1 MKRVLLGIICAVCL
15 GGLFG
20 SVAQAQNVN
29 NFTIQNFETDYYL
42 SQDSEGRSQLKTIEK
57 ITAKFPDFDQNHGLE
72 RAIPQSYEGHSTS
85 VKIETVTN
93 ETGQALP
100 YSNFTDNNDNLVLRI
115 GDANSYVHGEQTY
128 VITSTQRDVTR
139 YFADTNDDEFYWDV
153 NGVEWRVP
161 IESTTARLHIAAPL
175 SDSLNGQMS
184 CYEGT
189 SGSTTLCNIDQTSEN
204 NGMIFT
210 ATAGN
215 LGRGATM
222 TLAVG
227 FQPQTFTGYQPTL
240 WERIMQLWPI
250 IVLVSSIAAVSVI
263 IWLSV
268 KYSRIMHRA
277 KGRGTIIPEYLP
289 PKNASVLVAG
299 QVVKNYQTDI
309 TAQLIDLAVRHYLK
323 IYQTKEKT
331 IWKQAE
337 YELEVT
343 KPLTSLTKEEQ
354 DLLKDLFQKSPKPGD
369 KFSMKD
375 LQKSYALRRS
385 LYDRRKKVRDLA
397 RGEYGLFERAGSE
410 VRWFMRVGVIML
422 IAGIVLLSPLVLIA
436 AIVIFIM
443 AHYVWPFTPKGTELR
458 DYLKGLKLYIG
469 VAEEDRLKM
478 LQSPEGAE
486 KVGRVDG
493 EDAKQLVKLYERV
506 LPYAVLFGQ
515 EKDWAKQLGVYYE
528 NGHTQPDWYAG
539 HGAFNAVMFSSA
551 LSGFS
556 TVSSSY
562 SSSSSAS
569 TGGSGGGGS
578 AGGGGGGGGGG
589 GW

>member
-1 MKRVLLGIICAVCL
+1 MRVFLGIISAVCL
-15 GGLFG
+15 GGLLG
-20 SVAQAQNVN
+20 SSAHAQNVN
-29 NFTIQNFETDYYL
+29 NFTIQNFEADYYL

-72 RAIPQSYEGHSTS
+72 RAIPQSYDGHSTS
-85 VKIETVTN
+85 LKIESVTN
-93 ETGQALP
+93 ENEQDLP
-100 YSNFTDNNDNLVLRI
+100 YSDLTDNNDNLVLRI
-115 GDANSYVHGEQTY
+115 GDADSYVHGEQTY
-128 VITSTQRDVTR
+128 MITYTQRDVTR

-161 IESTTARLHIAAPL
+161 IENTTVRLHVAAPL
-175 SDSLNGQMS
+175 SDRLDSQMS
-184 CYEGT
+184 CYQGV
-189 SGSTTLCNIDQTSEN
+189 SGSTTLCDIDQTSEN
-204 NGMIFT
+204 NGMIFA

-250 IVLVSSIAAVSVI
+250 IVLVSSIAAVGVI

-277 KGRGTIIPEYLP
+277 KSRGTIIPEYLP

-299 QVVKNYQTDI
+299 QVTKNYQTDI

-343 KPLTSLTKEEQ
+343 KPPTNLTKEEHG
-354 DLLKDLFQKSPKPGD
+354 LLKDLFQKSPKPGD
-369 KFSMKD
+369 RFNMKD
-375 LQKSYALRRS
+375 LQKSYALRKS

-397 RGEYGLFERAGSE
+397 RGEYGLFERAASE
-410 VRWFMRVGVIML
+410 AQWFMRAGVIML

-443 AHYVWPFTPKGTELR
+443 ANYLWPCTQKGAELR

-469 VAEEDRLKM
+469 VAEEERLKM

-493 EDAKQLVKLYERV
+493 KDTKQLVKLYERV

-515 EKDWAKQLGVYYE
+515 EKEWTKQLGVYYE

-539 HGAFNAVMFSSA
+539 HGAFNAVMFSAA

-556 TVSSSY
+556 SVSSSY
-562 SSSSSAS
+562 RSSTSAS

>member
-1 MKRVLLGIICAVCL
+1 MKRVLLGIISAICL
-15 GGLFG
+15 GGLLG

-29 NFTIQNFETDYYL
+29 NFTIQNFEADYYL
-42 SQDSEGRSQLKTIEK
+42 SQDSEGRSQLKVIEK
-57 ITAKFPDFDQNHGLE
+57 ITAKFPAFDQNHGLE
-72 RAIPQSYEGHSTS
+72 RAIPQSYDGHSTS
-85 VKIETVTN
+85 LKIESITN
-93 ETGQALP
+93 ENGQALP
-100 YSNFTDNNDNLVLRI
+100 YSDFTDNSDNLVLRI
-115 GDANSYVHGEQTY
+115 GDADSYVHGEQTY
-128 VITSTQRDVTR
+128 VITYMQRDVTR
-139 YFADTNDDEFYWDV
+139 YFADTNNDEFYWDI

-161 IESTTARLHIAAPL
+161 IESTTARLHIEAPL
-175 SDSLNGQMS
+175 NDSLNDQVS
-184 CYEGT
+184 CYQGA
-189 SGSTTLCNIDQTSEN
+189 SGSTTSCDINQTSEN
-204 NGMIFT
+204 NGMVFT
-210 ATAGN
+210 ATADN

-250 IVLVSSIAAVSVI
+250 IVLVSSIAAVGVI

-277 KGRGTIIPEYLP
+277 KSRGTIIPEYLP

-299 QVVKNYQTDI
+299 QVMKNYQTDV
-309 TAQLIDLAVRHYLK
+309 TAQLIGFAVRHYLK

-331 IWKQAE
+331 MWKQAE

-343 KPLTSLTKEEQ
+343 KPLTSLAQEEQ
-354 DLLKDLFQKSPKPGD
+354 DLLKDLFQKSPESGD
-369 KFSMKD
+369 RFNMKE
-375 LQKSYALRRS
+375 LQKSYALRKS
-385 LYDRRKKVRDLA
+385 LYDRRKKVRDLT
-397 RGEYGLFERAGSE
+397 RGEYGLFERATSE
-410 VRWFMRVGVIML
+410 AQWFMRTGVIML

-443 AHYVWPFTPKGTELR
+443 AHYLWPFTPKGAELR

-469 VAEEDRLKM
+469 VAEEERLKM

-493 EDAKQLVKLYERV
+493 KDAKQLVKLYERV

-515 EKDWAKQLGVYYE
+515 EKEWAKQLGVYYE
-528 NGHTQPDWYAG
+528 NSHTQPDWYAG
-539 HGAFNAVMFSSA
+539 HSAFNAVVFSAA

-556 TVSSSY
+556 TTSSSY
-562 SSSSSAS
+562 SSSTSAS

>member
-1 MKRVLLGIICAVCL
+1 MKRVLLGIISVICL
-15 GGLFG
+15 GGMFG
-20 SVAQAQNVN
+20 GPVQAQNVN
-29 NFTIQNFETDYYL
+29 DFTIRSFEADYYL
-42 SQDSEGRSQLKTIEK
+42 SRDDEGRSQLKTVEK
-57 ITAKFPDFDQNHGLE
+57 ITALFPDSDQNHGLE
-72 RAIPQSYEGHSTS
+72 RALPQRYDGHSTS
-85 VKIETVTN
+85 LKVESITDEN
-93 ETGQALP
+93 GQALP
-100 YSNFTDNNDNLVLRI
+100 YADFTDNDNLVLRI
-115 GDANSYVHGEQTY
+115 GDTDSYVQGEQTY
-128 VITSTQRDVTR
+128 VITYVQRDVTR

-161 IESTTARLHIAAPL
+161 IESTTARLYMAAPL

-184 CYEGT
+184 CYQGR
-189 SGSTTLCNIDQTSEN
+189 SGSTTSCGIELTSEN
-204 NGMIFT
+204 DDAVFT
-210 ATAGN
+210 ATADN

-227 FQPQTFTGYQPTL
+227 FQPQTFTGYQPTPL
-240 WERIMQLWPI
+240 ERMMQLWPM
-250 IVLVSSIAAVSVI
+250 VALVSSIAAVGII

-289 PKNASVLVAG
+289 PKEASVFIAG
-299 QVVKNYQTDI
+299 QVTKNYQTEI
-309 TAQLIDLAVRHYLK
+309 TAQLIDLAVRHHLK

-337 YELEVT
+337 YELELV
-343 KPLTSLTKEEQ
+343 KAEGLRKEERG
-354 DLLKDLFQKSPKPGD
+354 LLDDLFGTQAKPGD
-369 KFSMKD
+369 RFAM
-375 LQKSYALRRS
+375 QELRKQYS
-385 LYDRRKKVRDLA
+385 LAKKLIDRRKTVRDDA
-397 RGEYGLFERAGSE
+397 RGEYGLFERAQTHAN
-410 VRWFMRVGVIML
+410 WFNRVGVVLLIIGVIML
-422 IAGIVLLSPLVLIA
+422 SPMVLVVAIVSLVL
-436 AIVIFIM
+436 
-443 AHYVWPFTPKGTELR
+443 AHSLWPLTQKGAELR

-469 VAEEDRLKM
+469 VAEEERLRM

-486 KVGRVDG
+486 KVGRIDAK
-493 EDAKQLVKLYERV
+493 DAKQLVKLYERV

-515 EKDWAKQLGVYYE
+515 EKEWAKQLGVYYE

-539 HGAFNAVMFSSA
+539 HGAFSAVMFSAA

-556 TVSSSY
+556 ATSSSY
-562 SSSSSAS
+562 SSSTSAS

>member
-1 MKRVLLGIICAVCL
+1 LSSPAH
-15 GGLFG
+15 
-20 SVAQAQNVN
+20 AQNVN
-29 NFTIQNFETDYYL
+29 NFTIQKFEVDYYL

-57 ITAKFPDFDQNHGLE
+57 ITAKFPEFDQNHGLE
-72 RAIPQSYEGHSTS
+72 RAIPQSYDDHSTS
-85 VKIETVTN
+85 LKIESITN
-93 ETGQALP
+93 ENGQQLP
-100 YSNFTDNNDNLVLRI
+100 YSDFTDNDNLVLRI
-115 GDANSYVHGEQTY
+115 GDADSYVHGEQTY
-128 VITSTQRDVTR
+128 MITYTQRDATR

-161 IESTTARLHIAAPL
+161 VENTTARLHVAAPL
-175 SDSLNGQMS
+175 RDRLNNQAS
-184 CYEGT
+184 CYQGASSSAMPCTIDRISEG
-189 SGSTTLCNIDQTSEN
+189 NDAV
-204 NGMIFT
+204 FT
-210 ATAGN
+210 ATADN

-227 FQPQTFTGYQPTL
+227 FQPHTFTGYQATL
-240 WERIMQLWPI
+240 LERIMQAWPMVALI
-250 IVLVSSIAAVSVI
+250 SSIAAVGLI

-268 KYSRIMHRA
+268 KYSRIMHQA

-289 PKNASVLVAG
+289 PKNPSVLVAG
-299 QVVKNYQTDI
+299 QIIKNYQTDI

-337 YELEVT
+337 YELEIV
-343 KPLTSLTKEEQ
+343 KPLTNLTKEEQ
-354 DLLKDLFQKSPKPGD
+354 DLLKDLFQTLPKPGD
-369 KFSMKD
+369 RFNMKE
-375 LQKSYALRRS
+375 LQKSYALRKN

-397 RGEYGLFERAGSE
+397 RGEYGLFERAESE
-410 VRWFMRVGVIML
+410 AAWFVRVGILTLVV
-422 IAGIVLLSPLVLIA
+422 GIVLLSPLVLIA
-436 AIVIFIM
+436 AVVIFIM
-443 AHYVWPFTPKGTELR
+443 AQYLWPFTQKGAELR

-469 VAEEDRLKM
+469 VAEEERLKM

-486 KVGRVDG
+486 KVGRVD
-493 EDAKQLVKLYERV
+493 EKDAKQLVKLYERV

-515 EKDWAKQLGVYYE
+515 EKEWAKQLGVYYE
-528 NGHTQPDWYAG
+528 NGHTQPDWYVG
-539 HGAFNAVMFSSA
+539 QGAFNAAIFSSA

-556 TVSSSY
+556 TTSSSY

-569 TGGSGGGGS
+569 TGGSSGGGS